1 MSKGKYTKTTK
12 ISGYKPLALLLALA
26 LLMGCAIG
34 GTIAWLTD
42 TTQEVKNT
50 FTTSNI
56 DITLTETDATP
67 GTDGNQTRNYTM
79 VPGWTMAKD
88 PVVTVSAESEDC
100 YLFVKVEK
108 TGSATLGTGDAA
120 QTLGIDNYLAYNL
133 ATEDATAGWTQL
145 KDADNKDVP
154 NVYYRIVNKA
164 DTTKAFHLLL
174 AGSIDNGKYE
184 WADDE
189 VLTKPTVTKEM
200 MDALNVDGAEK
211 PSITFTAYA
220 SQLWKTNK
228 PTKTADMTDEAYN
241 TAVTNA
247 KFTPAQAWDNVNPTT

>member
-42 TTQEVKNT
+42 KTQEVKNT

-56 DITLTETDATP
+56 DITLEETGTTENEDT
-67 GTDGNQTRNYTM
+67 GNESKNYTM
-79 VPGWTMAKD
+79 VPGWTMSKD
-88 PVVTVSAESEDC
+88 PVVTVSGESEDC
-100 YLFVKVEK
+100 YLFVKVVK
-108 TGSATLGTGDAA
+108 SGSATLGTGQTA
-120 QTLGIDNYLAYNL
+120 QTLGIDDYLAYNL
-133 ATEDATAGWTQL
+133 ATEDTNAGWTQL
-145 KDADNKDVP
+145 KGADNKDVP

-174 AGSIDNGKYE
+174 AGSIEGGYSWKQ
-184 WADDE
+184 DE
-189 VLTKPTVTKEM
+189 VLTRPTVTKEM
-200 MDALNVDGAEK
+200 MDALKVDGAVE

-228 PTKTADMTDEAYN
+228 PTKTTDMTEAEYT
-241 TAVTNA
+241 TAVANA
-247 KFTPAQAWDNVNPTT
+247 QFTPAEAWSNVNPTT

>member
-56 DITLTETDATP
+56 DITLTESEVSTDD
-67 GTDGNQTRNYTM
+67 DGNQTRNYTM

-88 PVVTVSAESEDC
+88 PVVTVSSESEDC
-100 YLFVKVEK
+100 YLFVKVDLA
-108 TGSATLGTGDAA
+108 GSATVGTTTYGIDDYLAYTLALKDTTEWTEGTGDS
-120 QTLGIDNYLAYNL
+120 GN
-133 ATEDATAGWTQL
+133 G
-145 KDADNKDVP
+145 VP
-154 NVYYRIVNKA
+154 EGVYFRIVEKP
-164 DTTKAFHLLL
+164 TVTSSTSFHLLL
-174 AGSIDNGKYE
+174 AGSIDNGKYK
-184 WADDE
+184 WANDE

-200 MDALNVDGAEK
+200 MDALKGKDAVK

-241 TAVTNA
+241 TALANA
-247 KFTPAQAWDNVNPTT
+247 QFTPAEAWKNVNPTT